1 MENFTRSDRM
11 MLTVRRSPKF
21 TLLQAATAV
30 LCGATI
36 LGVAHGQAPA
46 RSRDAIDDWQSTPVA
61 GPAFGAAQPSGR
73 TAYVPSWNSQPN
85 AWRLGVAIENLETGV
100 LLTDVE
106 RGMPAEKAGL
116 KRGDVIITVGGYQC
130 GYVGGSLYDLGDEI
144 NRRVDQQG
152 RINVLAFD
160 NQTRQLRGL
169 PITLVQ
175 QTAAGVRGMI
185 TCRERITLTRQAA
198 LTVRL
203 RDVTYASWQNVEV
216 GKQVIANP
224 PQPPIPFSIEFDPAS
239 IYRDHKYAVDAWLVD
254 RGEIVLQSPA
264 PTPVTPLAGSTAI
277 QVNLVR
283 VGPSTPPS
291 TAYAVGQLEQIDNWY
306 RQYLGRAATS
316 QELAAWQA
324 HLQAGRSPQDV
335 LAFILGSSE
344 YYDRMG
350 NQNSRYL
357 AELYQT
363 VYGRPPTAYESQQFA
378 AQYQQYNGA
387 RSQFVREVLR
397 LQPGQ

>member
-1 MENFTRSDRM
+1 MV
-11 MLTVRRSPKF
+11 LTVRRSAAF
-21 TLLQAATAV
+21 RLLHAATAV
-30 LCGATI
+30 LAAGSIIGAAYGQATI
-36 LGVAHGQAPA
+36 
-46 RSRDAIDDWQSTPVA
+46 RSRDMIDDWQSTPVTA
-61 GPAFGAAQPSGR
+61 PTFGAPAAAGR

-85 AWRLGVAIENLETGV
+85 SWRMGVAIENLETGV

-106 RGMPAEKAGL
+106 RGLPAERAGL
-116 KRGDVIITVGGYQC
+116 KRGDVIINVGGYQC
-130 GYVGGSLYDLGDEI
+130 GYVSGALFDLGDEI

-152 RINVLAFD
+152 RINVLTFD
-160 NQTRQLRGL
+160 NQSRQLRSL

-175 QTAAGVRGMI
+175 QTAAGVRGTI
-185 TCRERITLTRQAA
+185 LCRERITITRQAA

-203 RDVTYASWQNVEV
+203 RDVTFANWQNVEV

-224 PQPPIPFSIEFDPAS
+224 QQPPIPFSIEFDPSS
-239 IYRDHKYAVDAWLVD
+239 IYPDHKYAVDAWLVD
-254 RGEIVLQSPA
+254 RGEIVLQSSA
-264 PTPVTPLAGSTAI
+264 PTPVNPLAGASAI
-277 QVNLVR
+277 QINLVR
-283 VGPSTPPS
+283 TTPSAPPS
-291 TAYAVGQLEQIDNWY
+291 NAYAVGQLEQIDGWY
-306 RQYLGRAATS
+306 RQYLGRPATS

-344 YYDRMG
+344 YYDRLG

-363 VYGRPPTAYESQQFA
+363 VYGRPPTALESQQFA

-387 RSQFVREVLR
+387 RSQFARDVLR
-397 LQPGQ
+397 LQPGS